1 MIYNYDLS
9 VEQSKDQSKEQS
21 KWLNYTNIPA
31 TEKRDAKANANLS
44 KFLLFN
50 NFLDK

>member
-21 KWLNYTNIPA
+21 KWLNYTKISA
-31 TEKRDAKANANLS
+31 EEKWDAEANANLS
-44 KFLLFN
+44 KFLLFI